1 MVKEADVI
9 KKTKKKKWIPKNLK
23 KGALTE
29 TASKEGAVAEGT
41 GNIMMPWLRK
51 KAKGKGKTAKRAKLA
66 IAFRGF
72 KKG

>member
-1 MVKEADVI
+1 ML

-29 TASKEGAVAEGT
+29 TASKEGAVAEST

-51 KAKGKGKTAKRAKLA
+51 KAKGAGKTAKRARLA
-66 IAFRGF
+66 IAFRGI